1 MDETSNTCSDNMNVN
16 SQLSDVTIWL
26 FCGDFIFDAV
36 GLLYAIKIVA
46 RFYKVQYEHMKEGV
60 VGCATVFVA
69 NFVR

>member
-1 MDETSNTCSDNMNVN
+1 
-16 SQLSDVTIWL
+16 VTILL

-46 RFYKVQYEHMKEGV
+46 RFYKVQYEHMKRGM

-69 NFVR
+69 NFAGYVSAKNWINWMTSD